1 MSWSISFIG
10 TSEKVA
16 EALTAYSEKIDGYS
30 KVEYDKALPHMVALV
45 KENFGNAGELV
56 KCSASGHG
64 YIVNDVPQQG
74 HLNCEITSI
83 YGVLV

>member
-10 TSEKVA
+10 KPEKVA
-16 EALTAYSEKIDGYS
+16 EALEAYSTKIDGYS
-30 KVEYDKALPHMVALV
+30 KVEYDKALPHMVTLV
-45 KENFGNAGELV
+45 KENFGNEGELI
-56 KCSASGHG
+56 KLSASGHG

-83 YGVLV
+83 YAVLV